1 MIEINVS
8 KEMWAEW
15 KENPVTKMFFR
26 DIALK
31 REQIKEE
38 MAQGRYSE
46 DYKAAVASCT
56 ILASLLNVEF
66 VENEND

>member
-8 KEMWAEW
+8 REMWAEW

-26 DIALK
+26 DINLK

-38 MAQGRYSE
+38 MAQGRYGKDHE
-46 DYKAAVASCT
+46 IAVAFCT
-56 ILASLLNVEF
+56 VLANLLNVEF
-66 VENEND
+66 EEKEND